1 MKLKFN
7 FMQKTNNMLLVYI
20 VVGIVFVLITAMN
33 FYAYRVI
40 RGMGH
45 DYTTLGA
52 TSKELRQDLD
62 KAETNLNDLL
72 MLKKQRN
79 LTDHVIS
86 YLDKAHVKARML
98 GKISTLKLD
107 SNISKLREL
116 ASMAY
121 SENKDPAR
129 RKKLHIQCMKE
140 FKMVIDRLDA
150 SDEERSALINNDIS
164 FISFIYIILLIG
176 NLLAF
181 GGIFSVIFVNDRSI
195 RKKEEK
201 LNSVNANFYAV
212 MQGLDSVLIS
222 FNSEGI
228 VQTWNNNAERYF
240 EIQKD
245 HVIGK
250 NIYEE
255 VAAFKQF
262 KAFFDQVLYSQ
273 KRHYNYHEHL
283 HINKGP
289 SRIVDMLCVP
299 LLANSKNKKS
309 KKALLVKIDDVT
321 TFETDESN
329 AVRIRSANLISAS
342 MELVVKESAAL
353 NAEAGGMLQ
362 ALNELAEAN
371 GLTDAITPYTAYLN
385 SMLAELSVIPQKY
398 AATLNMNKF
407 NNVQIDLNELI
418 MYTLRIC
425 LKTFDSCI
433 TVEVSQNES
442 KSWIM
447 ADPAMLS
454 RALFCLLNNA
464 AEALTEMKPEGQRGG
479 IISVS
484 VEKIAGET
492 IVADKIMRFR
502 HAVKE
507 PPYWVVMI
515 SDTGVG
521 ITEEVLPNIYDMF
534 FTTKDPDL
542 HKGLG
547 LSIVASIINSLGG
560 FVDINSKPGN
570 GTVFKIYLP
579 EMPGASEEA
588 ESEQTANLTGDDS
601 NIVYGQGTVLF
612 VSDDIFLRQITG
624 KLIEK
629 FGYNVISCDNG
640 FKALDEY
647 AQALNSGEQPIQC
660 VVSNLTTGLIRNVEL
675 VGNLKELNPECPV
688 AVLVDSEQDE
698 EVPQLREMG
707 ITDFIK
713 KPYSM
718 PEFSKILAQYS
729 APEEQ
734 PEA

>member
-7 FMQKTNNMLLVYI
+7 FMQKSNNILVVYI
-20 VVGIVFVLITAMN
+20 VVGIVFVLITVMN
-33 FYAYRVI
+33 FYAYRVT

-45 DYTTLGA
+45 DYTTLGVI
-52 TSKELRQDLD
+52 SKELRQDLD
-62 KAETNLNDLL
+62 KAETNLNDVLL
-72 MLKKQRN
+72 LRKQRN
-79 LTDHVIS
+79 LADHVIS
-86 YLDKAHVKARML
+86 YLDKAQAKAKEL
-98 GKISTLKLD
+98 SKISTLKLD
-107 SNISKLREL
+107 ANISKLKEL
-116 ASMAY
+116 SSTAY
-121 SENKDPAR
+121 SENKDQNK
-129 RKKLHIQCMKE
+129 RKKLHSQCMRE
-140 FKMVIDRLDA
+140 FKLIIDRLNA
-150 SDEERSALINNDIS
+150 SDEERSALINNEIS

-176 NLLAF
+176 NMLAF
-181 GGIFSVIFVNDRSI
+181 GGIFFVIFVNDRAI
-195 RKKEEK
+195 RVKESK
-201 LNSVNANFYAV
+201 LNAANANFYGV

-222 FNSEGI
+222 VDNEGI
-228 VQTWNNNAERYF
+228 VLTWNNNAERYF

-245 HVIGK
+245 DIIGK
-250 NIYEE
+250 NIYESLP
-255 VAAFKQF
+255 VFKQF
-262 KAFFDQVLYSQ
+262 KTFFDQVLYSQ
-273 KRHYNYHEHL
+273 KRQYNFHEHI

-289 SRIVDMLCVP
+289 SRIVDILCVP
-299 LLANSKNKKS
+299 LQTAGKNQKRQ
-309 KKALLVKIDDVT
+309 KALLVKMDDVT
-321 TFETDESN
+321 SFATDESN
-329 AVRIRSANLISAS
+329 AVRIRNANLISAG
-342 MELVVKESAAL
+342 MEQVVKESSAL
-353 NAEAGGMLQ
+353 NAEAGGILQ
-362 ALNELAEAN
+362 TVNELAEAH
-371 GLTDAITPYTAYLN
+371 GLSDEITPYTAYLN
-385 SMLAELSVIPQKY
+385 NMLAELSIIPQKY
-398 AATLNMNKF
+398 AATLHMNKF

-425 LKTFDSCI
+425 LKTFDSGI
-433 TVEVSQNES
+433 NVEVSQNES

-521 ITEEVLPNIYDMF
+521 ISEEVLPNIYDMF

-579 EMPGASEEA
+579 EMPGVSEEA
-588 ESEQTANLTGDDS
+588 ESEQTSNLTGDDS

-612 VSDDIFLRQITG
+612 VSDDIFMRQITG

-640 FKALDEY
+640 FKALDIY
-647 AQALNSGEQPIQC
+647 AQALNSGEPQIQC
-660 VVSNLTTGLIRNVEL
+660 VVSNLTTGTIRNIEL
-675 VGNLKELNPECPV
+675 VGSLKEMNPACPV
-688 AVLVDSEQDE
+688 AVLVNSEQDE

-718 PEFSKILAQYS
+718 PEFSNILAQYS
-729 APEEQ
+729 AAEEQ